1 MNRYEALI
9 PRAVC
14 ALASVAMTA
23 LVLSLTVLLPATSD
37 SGVERIIVVG
47 HPIRDEP
54 MVRTSETPSATDEC
68 KPSPAAASA

>member
-1 MNRYEALI
+1 MNRYEAWI
-9 PRAVC
+9 PRTVC

-47 HPIRDEP
+47 EPIRDEP